1 MYVKLMERL
10 GDRADHSYNISNL
23 NGDIE
28 ILEDVSTL
36 CSIVGTQAFHTL
48 CIAFACLLE
57 TLSAAKTH

>member
-1 MYVKLMERL
+1 MERL